1 MRPQCRNAC
10 ATAAASGEVRDVC
23 RRSDEQVLY
32 DCFEHQEAADSCCG
46 KAVTSEC
53 LQVSKENVMGEFP
66 VYAYRT
72 DRESLGQDGSS
83 QSVCKRYPVLR
94 VFRMILTVKRLER

>member
-53 LQVSKENVMGEFP
+53 LQVSKENVMGKFP
-66 VYAYRT
+66 VYAYRALIG
-72 DRESLGQDGSS
+72 RAWHKAEAVS
-83 QSVCKRYPVLR
+83 QSVSDIRFCEYSV
-94 VFRMILTVKRLER
+94 